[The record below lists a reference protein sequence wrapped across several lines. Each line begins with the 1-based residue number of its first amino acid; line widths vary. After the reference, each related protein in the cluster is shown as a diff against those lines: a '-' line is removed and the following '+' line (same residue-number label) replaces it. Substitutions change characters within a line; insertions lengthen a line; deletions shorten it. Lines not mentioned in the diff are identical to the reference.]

1 MEIIDNPNKIIFTKN
16 NPKIEIKIVEDNKSL
31 KLKQNFNPSYKVV
44 NYWKGKNNFL
54 KYHISIVLFMHYMAS
69 EFFLDFLECLD
80 LSEFFESLD
89 FLECLDLSDFPDFS
103 ESL

>member
-44 NYWKGKNNFL
+44 NYWKRKNNFL
-54 KYHISIVLFMHYMAS
+54 KYHISTS
-69 EFFLDFLECLD
+69 KFFLDFLECLD